1 MQPFIQTLFTMTVAA
16 TVAAVVVMILRLPL
30 KKAPRW
36 ITCALWLVVFLRMV
50 CPVSLDL
57 PVSLMPAQVT
67 SGAAA
72 ERVLPAPAPT
82 PLEPTEAVTEPP
94 LESSDVVEPTEPM
107 APTPNDPDRYA
118 VLTLIWAAGAAGM
131 GLWAVASY
139 LRLRRRVA
147 DGVLVS
153 ENVYETDRVDSPFV
167 CGFFKPRIYLP
178 VGLAQ
183 EDKAY
188 VLLHE
193 QAHLRRRDHLTKPLG
208 WLALCLHWFNPVL
221 WVAYRLFCRDVEAA
235 CDQSVVKDFDK
246 TDTAGYA
253 AALLHLGRKPSLPQ
267 AVPLAFG
274 EENAKGRIQ
283 GVLNYKNPRLWVAVV
298 AIVVC
303 VVTGVL
309 ILANPGQAAETGSVD
324 HRLGPQLEGVSIT
337 AGYLVNQGAFL
348 DCPEDLQ
355 KDLAVLLAK
364 HGHGDY
370 VSLDNIP
377 AFPDD
382 TIWLQ
387 SHNDGTSF
395 YFDPASLTLTRV
407 NQDTYSQPVKQAAVK
422 ATLAEDPDYL
432 AWKDALTDYQRYARA
447 DSLYALKTP
456 YIGDPVA
463 DSDILRCAEAYR
475 AGRFTIEL
483 QTAAEPYGITLHL
496 EALRPFA
503 QEQAQAM
510 DYLQKVGVLFLALV
524 DNAGTFTVSY
534 ESPFDSVGFTVE
546 ADPAHKDL
554 TQEEFRV
561 LYDQVCTGPIPGF
574 YWGYTVTEALYL
586 APETKNFP
594 PESTFGSFT
603 ITGSTFSAKVGNL
616 ISSAWP
622 KSDLYESVLY
632 RNSDD
637 RSPIVAQDGTT
648 FDLSSYQAVDV
659 VSVCDSDAQDT
670 GYRIY
675 RLDNETWVGHWTED
689 NQLEY
694 LVKVEPTA
702 Y

>member
-1 MQPFIQTLFTMTVAA
+1 MQPFIHALLIMTATA

-50 CPVSLDL
+50 CPVSFEA
-57 PVSLMPAQVT
+57 PVSLMPQ
-67 SGAAA
+67 AAA
-72 ERVLPAPAPT
+72 QGTYADPLITTQTETIPLPVQEVAPNTYDFPVTDHATAHHDPALPVERSLFPLWCLGTTGMVLW
-82 PLEPTEAVTEPP
+82 
-94 LESSDVVEPTEPM
+94 S
-107 APTPNDPDRYA
+107 
-118 VLTLIWAAGAAGM
+118 
-131 GLWAVASY
+131 VASY

-147 DGVLVS
+147 DGVRVS
-153 ENVYETDRVDSPFV
+153 ENIYETDRVDAPFV
-167 CGFFKPRIYLP
+167 CGFLKPRIYLP
-178 VGLAQ
+178 VGLAE

-193 QAHLRRRDHLTKPLG
+193 QAHLRRRDHLTKPLF
-208 WLALCLHWFNPVL
+208 WLALCVHWFNPVL
-221 WVAYRLFCRDVEAA
+221 WISYWLFCRDVESA
-235 CDQSVVKDFDK
+235 CDQAVVKNFDK

-253 AALLHLGRKPSLPQ
+253 AALLHLGRKSSLS
-267 AVPLAFG
+267 VPLAFG

-283 GVLNYKNPRLWVAVV
+283 GVLNYKNPRLLVAVIAV
-298 AIVVC
+298 LVC

-309 ILANPGQAAETGSVD
+309 ILANPSGETETAAPSSSN
-324 HRLGPQLEGVSIT
+324 RLGPQLEGVTIT

-382 TIWLQ
+382 TVWLQ

-496 EALRPFA
+496 ESLRPFA

-510 DYLQKVGVLFLALV
+510 DYLKKVGVLFLALV
-524 DNAGTFTVSY
+524 DNAGTITVSY
-534 ESPFDSVGFTVE
+534 ESPFDSVGFTAE
-546 ADPAHKDL
+546 AAPAHKNL
-554 TQEEFRV
+554 TQEEFRA
-561 LYDQVCTGPIPGF
+561 LYDQICTGPIPSF

-586 APETKNFP
+586 APETGNFP

-603 ITGSTFSAKVGNL
+603 ITDSTFSLSL
-616 ISSAWP
+616 IH
-622 KSDLYESVLY
+622 
-632 RNSDD
+632 
-637 RSPIVAQDGTT
+637 I
-648 FDLSSYQAVDV
+648 
-659 VSVCDSDAQDT
+659 
-670 GYRIY
+670 
-675 RLDNETWVGHWTED
+675 
-689 NQLEY
+689 
-694 LVKVEPTA
+694 
-702 Y
+702 

>member
-1 MQPFIQTLFTMTVAA
+1 MEHFIQTLLIMTATA
-16 TVAAVVVMILRLPL
+16 TVAALCVMVLRFPL

-50 CPVSLDL
+50 CPVSFEA

-72 ERVLPAPAPT
+72 ERVILSAPAAVEPAPAAQPAENFTPT
-82 PLEPTEAVTEPP
+82 VSTDPAPGLDRN
-94 LESSDVVEPTEPM
+94 DVLF
-107 APTPNDPDRYA
+107 A
-118 VLTLIWAAGAAGM
+118 IWAAGATGM
-131 GLWAVASY
+131 LLWTVVSY
-139 LRLRRRVA
+139 GRLRRRVA
-147 DGVLVS
+147 DAVLVS
-153 ENVYETDRVDSPFV
+153 ENIYETDRVDAPFV

-178 VGLAQ
+178 QGLSQ
-183 EDKAY
+183 EDRTY

-193 QAHLRRRDHLTKPLG
+193 QAHLRRRDHLTKPLF
-208 WLALCLHWFNPVL
+208 WLALCIHWFNPVL
-221 WVAYRLFCRDVEAA
+221 WFSYWLFCRDVEAA

-309 ILANPGQAAETGSVD
+309 ILANPSGETETAAPSSSN
-324 HRLGPQLEGVSIT
+324 RLGPQLEGVSIT

-355 KDLAVLLAK
+355 KDLAVLLAR

-382 TIWLQ
+382 TVWLQ

-432 AWKDALTDYQRYARA
+432 TWKDALTDHQRYARA

-496 EALRPFA
+496 ESLRPFA

-510 DYLQKVGVLFLALV
+510 DYLKKVGVLFLALV

-534 ESPFDSVGFTVE
+534 ESPFHSTGFTVE
-546 ADPAHKDL
+546 ADPAHKNL
-554 TQEEFRV
+554 TQEEFRA

-586 APETKNFP
+586 APETGNFP

-603 ITGSTFSAKVGNL
+603 ITDSTFSAKVGNL

-622 KSDLYESVLY
+622 EGDLYESVLY

-637 RSPIVAQDGTT
+637 RSPIVARDGTT
-648 FDLSSYQAVDV
+648 FDLSGYQAVDV

-675 RLDNETWVGHWTED
+675 RLDNETWVGHWTEE

-694 LVKVEPTA
+694 LVKAEPTA

>member
-1 MQPFIQTLFTMTVAA
+1 MQLFIHALLTMTATA
-16 TVAAVVVMILRLPL
+16 TVAALCVMVLRFPL

-50 CPVSLDL
+50 CPVSFEA
-57 PVSLMPAQVT
+57 PVSLMP
-67 SGAAA
+67 
-72 ERVLPAPAPT
+72 
-82 PLEPTEAVTEPP
+82 EAVAQGTYADP
-94 LESSDVVEPTEPM
+94 LITSQMETIPLPVQEVEPNTYDFPIVDQATTHH
-107 APTPNDPDRYA
+107 APSLSVDGFLFPLWCLGT
-118 VLTLIWAAGAAGM
+118 AGM
-131 GLWAVASY
+131 LLWSVASY

-153 ENVYETDRVDSPFV
+153 ENIYETDRVDAPFV

-178 VGLAQ
+178 QGLAE
-183 EDKAY
+183 EDRTY

-193 QAHLRRRDHLTKPLG
+193 QAHLRRRDHLTKPLF
-208 WLALCLHWFNPVL
+208 WLALCVHWFNPVL
-221 WVAYRLFCRDVEAA
+221 WLSYWLFCRDVEAA
-235 CDQSVVKDFDK
+235 CDQAVVKKFDK

-253 AALLHLGRKPSLPQ
+253 AALLHLGQKSNLS
-267 AVPLAFG
+267 VPLAFG

-309 ILANPGQAAETGSVD
+309 ILANPSGEAETAAPSSSN
-324 HRLGPQLEGVSIT
+324 RLGPQLEGVTIT

-382 TIWLQ
+382 TICLQ

-554 TQEEFRV
+554 TQEEFRA
-561 LYDQVCTGPIPGF
+561 LYDQVCAGPIPGF

-586 APETKNFP
+586 APETGNFP

-603 ITGSTFSAKVGNL
+603 ITDSTFSAKVGNL